1 MGFIDNIAD
10 GNFKTTDNGVV
21 LFYPQGI
28 WGKGY
33 IVPNVE
39 KRQEL
44 RRAVKKLH
52 FFTLVV
58 VIPVLAIVF
67 PILKALSSPFGI
79 IVSTYLAMGFVL
91 TVAEYFFRKQLA
103 QGLTAVSEKLTTWE
117 TMQHFAKSQS
127 IELILL
133 LEAGSLLFTAGS
145 TWAMLNRH
153 LVWYLRLNGVLGTLF
168 FGFCSLIAGY
178 MIVVKNK
185 K

>member
-1 MGFIDNIAD
+1 MGFIDNIVD

-33 IVPNVE
+33 VVPNVE

-44 RRAVKKLH
+44 RRALKKLH
-52 FFTLVV
+52 FFSLVV
-58 VIPVLAIVF
+58 VIPILAIVF
-67 PILKALSSPFGI
+67 PILQALSSPFGI
-79 IVSTYLAMGFVL
+79 IVTTYLAMGFVL

-103 QGLTAVSEKLTTWE
+103 RGLTAVSEKLTIWE
-117 TMQHFAKSQS
+117 TMQHSAKSQS
-127 IELILL
+127 IDLLLL
-133 LEAGSLLFTAGS
+133 LEVGSMLCTAGS
-145 TWAMLNRH
+145 VWAMLNRQ

-168 FGFCSLIAGY
+168 FGFGSLVAGY

-185 K
+185 E